1 LERTTLTYRYERLR
15 AIAAGVLET
24 AGTSFLLLI
33 AVKWFEFGATAKAL
47 IAMGGSLGLLAGPLI
62 VSLVENRRWHTSH
75 AAAVLAGL
83 GSVCYL
89 VMALAQNAT
98 AFVFGA
104 MLVAALSAGAIPLA
118 TQIYQENYPKARR
131 GQLFSRTAM
140 IRIASVAV
148 FSYLAGSALNANAQG
163 MLEIFPQWL
172 IFIFAGAFAFA
183 SFCFSQCPS
192 RPLQASGGTHPFRS
206 LRFVREDKLFRFT
219 LACWMGFG
227 IANLMMFPLRVDY
240 LARDG
245 GFAGYGLNYTPERVA
260 LLTVTIPSLVR
271 LVLSPF
277 WGRLFD
283 RMNFFDLR
291 VILNLCFG
299 VATVAF
305 FATGSLTGIVIGAIF
320 FGIATSGGEVAWSL
334 WVTKFAPADRVADY
348 MSVHTF
354 FTGVRGC
361 VAPFIGFYL
370 IEIFRI
376 HHLAW
381 VSFSLMAV
389 ASLVLLTHRNSRPE
403 ERHGEA
409 LTEDVTE

>member
-1 LERTTLTYRYERLR
+1 MERTTLTYRYERLR

-305 FATGSLTGIVIGAIF
+305 FASGSLTGIVIGAIF
-320 FGIATSGGEVAWSL
+320 FGIAT
-334 WVTKFAPADRVADY
+334 TIRVLY
-348 MSVHTF
+348 
-354 FTGVRGC
+354 
-361 VAPFIGFYL
+361 
-370 IEIFRI
+370 
-376 HHLAW
+376 
-381 VSFSLMAV
+381 
-389 ASLVLLTHRNSRPE
+389 
-403 ERHGEA
+403 
-409 LTEDVTE
+409 